1 MHFPDFLS
9 AEGQSWW
16 QDQVTN
22 FYSQVEF
29 DGLWVDMNEPSNF
42 CTGHVCEL
50 PPAGLMDFVDHSAR
64 FPIVFNNVKHLAF
77 KHILAESKGHT
88 DACATKGLIALHF
101 GVQALSPSSRLARS
115 RLHVS
120 CSAGAWSPT
129 SSSGCCRSSPST
141 TWPAPTAQELS

>member
-64 FPIVFNNVKHLAF
+64 LLCCVQHFHRFWLSSTCLQRA
-77 KHILAESKGHT
+77 KGT
-88 DACATKGLIALHF
+88 P
-101 GVQALSPSSRLARS
+101 V
-115 RLHVS
+115 HV
-120 CSAGAWSPT
+120 
-129 SSSGCCRSSPST
+129 
-141 TWPAPTAQELS
+141 L